1 MPIIKKTP
9 ISSTPAALDE
19 GQIALDVYQTK
30 DKIVVL
36 CPIAGVEP
44 DDVSINITDDVLTIK
59 GERKFEDE
67 ISEEDYYAKECYWG
81 SFSRSVILPAS
92 VDKSRISAI
101 FNKQNI
107 LRIEIPRLEEVNT
120 KSIRIK
126 REE

>member
-9 ISSTPAALDE
+9 ISRVPSAQDE

-30 DKIVVL
+30 DKIIVL
-36 CPIAGVEP
+36 CPVAGIDP
-44 DDVSINITDDVLTIK
+44 NDISISITDDVLTIK
-59 GERKFEDE
+59 GERQYEDE
-67 ISEEDYYAKECYWG
+67 IAEKDYYAKECYWG
-81 SFSRSVILPAS
+81 SFSRSIILPSS
-92 VDKSRISAI
+92 VDKSRIEAS

-126 REE
+126 RE